1 MILWQAACKGRL
13 LICLVGLLACFSC
26 VPEVPRDS
34 SLEIVFTGDVLLDRG
49 VRTVLRE
56 EGLDSVFAGATP
68 LFRRADAVV
77 VNLECPL
84 TDTVSQLN
92 KKFIFRADA
101 SCAEGL
107 RRMGITHA
115 AMANNHTNDQGRRG
129 LVSTCRHLTEAGII
143 PLGYGRDS
151 EEQLK
156 PVVIRKDGVEVA
168 LFNSVFVP
176 LENWLHLADRPG
188 ICQASC
194 EELADA
200 VRRYRKSHGDCWIV
214 AVLHWGPEFDAH
226 PSPRQRMQARLLA
239 DAGTDVVIGHHP
251 HVVQDTAVIRTEGA
265 GMCDSTLVYYS
276 LGNFVFDQTAP
287 GTQDALMVR
296 LRFGADGTVAPVSL
310 PVEIRECK
318 PVLSANRK
326 KQMK

>member
-1 MILWQAACKGRL
+1 MGMVLRQVVCRGRL
-13 LICLVGLLACFSC
+13 LSCLFGLLVCFSC
-26 VPEVPRDS
+26 VPKAPEDS
-34 SLEIVFTGDVLLDRG
+34 PLEIVFTGDVLLDRG
-49 VRTVLRE
+49 VRPVLAD
-56 EGLDSVFAGATP
+56 EGLDSVFAGVTA

-92 KKFIFRADA
+92 KKYIFRADA

-107 RRMGITHA
+107 RRVGVTHA

-129 LVSTCRHLTEAGII
+129 LVSTFRHLAEAGIV
-143 PLGYGRDS
+143 PLGYGEDS
-151 EEQLK
+151 DEQLK
-156 PVVIRKDGVEVA
+156 PTVIRKDGIEVA
-168 LFNSVFVP
+168 VFNSVFVP
-176 LENWLHLADRPG
+176 LENWHYLADRPG

-200 VRRYRKSHGDCWIV
+200 VRRCKKLHADSWIV
-214 AVLHWGPEFDAH
+214 TVLHWGTEFDVH
-226 PSPRQRMQARLLA
+226 PSLKQKMQARMLA
-239 DAGTDVVIGHHP
+239 EAGTDVVIGHHP
-251 HVVQDTAVIRTEGA
+251 HVVQDTAVIKTEGV

-287 GTQDALMVR
+287 GTQDALIVR
-296 LRFGADGTVAPVSL
+296 LRFGTDGTVTPVSL

-326 KQMK
+326 K